1 MDPRLSAFFDILQYD
16 LSFVDELME
25 TYEGEILAI
34 GEFIQKHTNSFYIRN
49 SERNQEL
56 IDFLD
61 GNGFKIGERK
71 RIRAFSAQ
79 EYIQVWPQYPA
90 PTINWFTTTTT
101 TVETYTSY
109 YYHDEEPYQLVL
121 PSLLS
126 PLAPETIKRIVD
138 AFTRID
144 LVARPPPKE

>member
-1 MDPRLSAFFDILQYD
+1 MDPRLSAFFDILQHD

-25 TYEGEILAI
+25 TYEEEILAI
-34 GEFIQKHTNSFYIRN
+34 GECIQKHTSSFYIKN
-49 SERNQEL
+49 NETCQEL

-61 GNGFKIGERK
+61 GNGFKMGE

-90 PTINWFTTTTT
+90 PTVNWFTTATTT
-101 TVETYTSY
+101 AETYTSY
-109 YYHDEEPYQLVL
+109 YYHEEPYQLVL
-121 PSLLS
+121 PSLLP
-126 PLAPETIKRIVD
+126 PLAPEIIKQIVD
-138 AFTRID
+138 AFTHID

>member
-1 MDPRLSAFFDILQYD
+1 MDPRLSAFFDILQHD

-25 TYEGEILAI
+25 TYEEEILAI
-34 GEFIQKHTNSFYIRN
+34 GEFIQKRTSSFYIKN
-49 SERNQEL
+49 NEKSQEL

-61 GNGFKIGERK
+61 GNGFRIGE

-79 EYIQVWPQYPA
+79 EYIQIWPQYPA

-101 TVETYTSY
+101 TVEIYTPYYSY
-109 YYHDEEPYQLVL
+109 EEPYQLVL
-121 PSLLS
+121 PSLLP
-126 PLAPETIKRIVD
+126 PLAPEAIKRIVN